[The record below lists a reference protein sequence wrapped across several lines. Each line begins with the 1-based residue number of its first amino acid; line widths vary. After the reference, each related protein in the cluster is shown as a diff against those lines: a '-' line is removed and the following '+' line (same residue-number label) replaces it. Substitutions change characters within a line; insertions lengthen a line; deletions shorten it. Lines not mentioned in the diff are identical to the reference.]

1 MAYSKIRQPKLSD
14 VIEQQLEFLILEGTL
29 RPGEKL
35 PPEREL
41 AKQFDVSRPS
51 LREAIQRLEAK
62 GLLLRRQ
69 GGGTFVQS
77 SLWQS
82 FSDPLV
88 ELLSD
93 HPESQYDLLETRHA
107 LEGIAAYY
115 AALRSTD
122 EDKERIRELHHAI
135 ELAQQ
140 SGDLD
145 AESNAVLQYQIA
157 VTEAAHNVVLLHLL
171 RCMEPMLAQN
181 VRQNFELLYSRR
193 EMLPLVSSHRTR
205 IFEAIMAGKPEEAR
219 EASHRHLAFIEE
231 ILLDRSR
238 EESRRER
245 SLRRLEQRKWRR
257 HVMSTGLQ
265 SCNWQTSVAIKSIS
279 AGRITFRPCCRISIP
294 SIFWCTAWAKAAI
307 LSLRSAR
314 WLSTSAMRYV
324 KYQLS
329 N

>member
-1 MAYSKIRQPKLSD
+1 M
-14 VIEQQLEFLILEGTL
+14 
-29 RPGEKL
+29 
-35 PPEREL
+35 
-41 AKQFDVSRPS
+41 
-51 LREAIQRLEAK
+51 REAIQRLEAK
-62 GLLLRRQ
+62 GLCFVARVAALLSRAAY
-69 GGGTFVQS
+69 G
-77 SLWQS
+77 S

-93 HPESQYDLLETRHA
+93 HPESQYDLLEHTHA

-193 EMLPLVSSHRTR
+193 EMLPLASSHRTR
-205 IFEAIMAGKPEEAR
+205 ILKRLWPVSRKKRAKHRIAIWPLSKKFCSTEVVK
-219 EASHRHLAFIEE
+219 
-231 ILLDRSR
+231 
-238 EESRRER
+238 SRRER
-245 SLRRLEQRKWRR
+245 SLRRLEQRK
-257 HVMSTGLQ
+257 
-265 SCNWQTSVAIKSIS
+265 N
-279 AGRITFRPCCRISIP
+279 
-294 SIFWCTAWAKAAI
+294 
-307 LSLRSAR
+307 
-314 WLSTSAMRYV
+314 
-324 KYQLS
+324 
-329 N
+329 

>member
-1 MAYSKIRQPKLSD
+1 MKTLPVLPGQAASSRPSPVEIWQILLSRLLD
-14 VIEQQLEFLILEGTL
+14 QHYGLTLNDTPFADERVIEQQLEFLILEGTL

-115 AALRSTD
+115 AALRST
-122 EDKERIRELHHAI
+122 
-135 ELAQQ
+135 
-140 SGDLD
+140 
-145 AESNAVLQYQIA
+145 
-157 VTEAAHNVVLLHLL
+157 
-171 RCMEPMLAQN
+171 
-181 VRQNFELLYSRR
+181 
-193 EMLPLVSSHRTR
+193 
-205 IFEAIMAGKPEEAR
+205 
-219 EASHRHLAFIEE
+219 
-231 ILLDRSR
+231 
-238 EESRRER
+238 
-245 SLRRLEQRKWRR
+245 
-257 HVMSTGLQ
+257 ST
-265 SCNWQTSVAIKSIS
+265 T
-279 AGRITFRPCCRISIP
+279 T
-294 SIFWCTAWAKAAI
+294 T
-307 LSLRSAR
+307 
-314 WLSTSAMRYV
+314 WL
-324 KYQLS
+324 
-329 N
+329 

>member
-77 SLWQS
+77 RLWQS

-93 HPESQYDLLETRHA
+93 HPESQFDLLETRHA

-115 AALRSTD
+115 AALRSND
-122 EDKERIRELHHAI
+122 EDRDRIVSCIRLLNALSSRAI
-135 ELAQQ
+135 WTLSPA
-140 SGDLD
+140 
-145 AESNAVLQYQIA
+145 
-157 VTEAAHNVVLLHLL
+157 
-171 RCMEPMLAQN
+171 P
-181 VRQNFELLYSRR
+181 
-193 EMLPLVSSHRTR
+193 SSS
-205 IFEAIMAGKPEEAR
+205 IKSP
-219 EASHRHLAFIEE
+219 SP
-231 ILLDRSR
+231 
-238 EESRRER
+238 
-245 SLRRLEQRKWRR
+245 RR
-257 HVMSTGLQ
+257 HTM
-265 SCNWQTSVAIKSIS
+265 W
-279 AGRITFRPCCRISIP
+279 CCFI
-294 SIFWCTAWAKAAI
+294 C
-307 LSLRSAR
+307 
-314 WLSTSAMRYV
+314 
-324 KYQLS
+324 
-329 N
+329 

>member
-29 RPGEKL
+29 RPGENSHRNANWQNSL
-35 PPEREL
+35 TSPVPPCVRR
-41 AKQFDVSRPS
+41 FNVS
-51 LREAIQRLEAK
+51 K
-62 GLLLRRQ
+62 RRACC
-69 GGGTFVQS
+69 FVARVAALCQS

-245 SLRRLEQRKWRR
+245 SLRRLEQRK
-257 HVMSTGLQ
+257 
-265 SCNWQTSVAIKSIS
+265 N
-279 AGRITFRPCCRISIP
+279 
-294 SIFWCTAWAKAAI
+294 
-307 LSLRSAR
+307 
-314 WLSTSAMRYV
+314 
-324 KYQLS
+324 
-329 N
+329 

>member
-219 EASHRHLAFIEE
+219 EASHRHLAFIETE
-231 ILLDRSR
+231 AVKRAA
-238 EESRRER
+238 
-245 SLRRLEQRKWRR
+245 
-257 HVMSTGLQ
+257 V
-265 SCNWQTSVAIKSIS
+265 SVLCVVWSNE
-279 AGRITFRPCCRISIP
+279 RISDFSGKNYPEDVVNQAHI
-294 SIFWCTAWAKAAI
+294 KARQLNVEPVL
-307 LSLRSAR
+307 LSFPAR
-314 WLSTSAMRYV
+314 VQWDRFQKTQRY
-324 KYQLS
+324 
-329 N
+329 

>member
-219 EASHRHLAFIEE
+219 EASHRHLKKFC
-231 ILLDRSR
+231 
-238 EESRRER
+238 
-245 SLRRLEQRKWRR
+245 
-257 HVMSTGLQ
+257 STEVVKRAAV
-265 SCNWQTSVAIKSIS
+265 SVLCVVWSNE
-279 AGRITFRPCCRISIP
+279 RISDFSGKNYPEDVVNQAHI
-294 SIFWCTAWAKAAI
+294 KARQLNVEPVL
-307 LSLRSAR
+307 LSFPAR
-314 WLSTSAMRYV
+314 VQWDRFQKTQRY
-324 KYQLS
+324 
-329 N
+329 

>member
-93 HPESQYDLLETRHA
+93 HPESQFDLLETRHA

-122 EDKERIRELHHAI
+122 EDKDRIRELHHAI
-135 ELAQQ
+135 ELAQE

-145 AESNAVLQYQIA
+145 AESEAVLQYQIA
-157 VTEAAHNVVLLHLL
+157 VTEAAHNV
-171 RCMEPMLAQN
+171 
-181 VRQNFELLYSRR
+181 RQNFELLYARR
-193 EMLPLVSSHRTR
+193 EMLPLVSTHRTR

-231 ILLDRSR
+231 IMLDRSR

-245 SLRRLEQRKWRR
+245 ALRRLEQRK
-257 HVMSTGLQ
+257 
-265 SCNWQTSVAIKSIS
+265 N
-279 AGRITFRPCCRISIP
+279 
-294 SIFWCTAWAKAAI
+294 
-307 LSLRSAR
+307 
-314 WLSTSAMRYV
+314 
-324 KYQLS
+324 
-329 N
+329 

>member
-14 VIEQQLEFLILEGTL
+14 VIEQQLEHLILEGTL

-69 GGGTFVQS
+69 GGGTFVQTN
-77 SLWQS
+77 LWQS
-82 FSDPLV
+82 FSDPLA
-88 ELLSD
+88 E
-93 HPESQYDLLETRHA
+93 LLETRHA

-115 AALRSTD
+115 AALRGTD
-122 EDKERIRELHHAI
+122 EDLARIRDCHI
-135 ELAQQ
+135 VIQQAQE

-145 AESNAVLQYQIA
+145 AEADAVMQYQIA

-171 RCMEPMLAQN
+171 RCMGPMLEQN

-193 EMLPLVSSHRTR
+193 EMLAKVSSHRAG
-205 IFEAIMAGKPEEAR
+205 IFEAIVAREPEKAR

-231 ILLDRSR
+231 ILLDLSR
-238 EESRRER
+238 EHTRRER
-245 SLRRLEQRKWRR
+245 SLRRLQQRKD
-257 HVMSTGLQ
+257 
-265 SCNWQTSVAIKSIS
+265 
-279 AGRITFRPCCRISIP
+279 
-294 SIFWCTAWAKAAI
+294 
-307 LSLRSAR
+307 
-314 WLSTSAMRYV
+314 
-324 KYQLS
+324 
-329 N
+329 

>member
-93 HPESQYDLLETRHA
+93 HPESQFDLLETRHA

-122 EDKERIRELHHAI
+122 EDKDRIRELHHAI
-135 ELAQQ
+135 ELAQE

-145 AESNAVLQYQIA
+145 AESEAVLQYQIA
-157 VTEAAHNVVLLHLL
+157 VTEAELHLVYGADAGAKRAAEL
-171 RCMEPMLAQN
+171 RIAVCASGDAAAGEYVYGQNDVKIRLSDRSSRLAN
-181 VRQNFELLYSRR
+181 RR
-193 EMLPLVSSHRTR
+193 SNRSSVKKVLSALRY
-205 IFEAIMAGKPEEAR
+205 
-219 EASHRHLAFIEE
+219 
-231 ILLDRSR
+231 LLD
-238 EESRRER
+238 
-245 SLRRLEQRKWRR
+245 
-257 HVMSTGLQ
+257 
-265 SCNWQTSVAIKSIS
+265 
-279 AGRITFRPCCRISIP
+279 
-294 SIFWCTAWAKAAI
+294 
-307 LSLRSAR
+307 
-314 WLSTSAMRYV
+314 
-324 KYQLS
+324 
-329 N
+329 

>member
-69 GGGTFVQS
+69 GGGTFVQNN
-77 SLWQS
+77 LWQS
-82 FSDPLV
+82 LSDPLI
-88 ELLSD
+88 ELLST
-93 HPESQYDLLETRHA
+93 HPESQFDLLETRHA
-107 LEGIAAYY
+107 LEGVAAYY
-115 AALRSTD
+115 AALRGTD
-122 EDKERIRELHHAI
+122 EDLVRIRDCHKAI

-145 AESNAVLQYQIA
+145 AESDAVLQYQLA

-171 RCMEPMLAQN
+171 RCMNPILAQN
-181 VRQNFELLYSRR
+181 VRQNFESLYARR
-193 EMLPLVSSHRTR
+193 EALPMVSGHRAR
-205 IFEAIMAGKPEEAR
+205 IFEAIMARQPEKAR

-231 ILLDRSR
+231 VLLERSR
-238 EESRRER
+238 EQSRRER
-245 SLRRLEQRKWRR
+245 SLRRLQQRKD
-257 HVMSTGLQ
+257 
-265 SCNWQTSVAIKSIS
+265 
-279 AGRITFRPCCRISIP
+279 
-294 SIFWCTAWAKAAI
+294 
-307 LSLRSAR
+307 
-314 WLSTSAMRYV
+314 
-324 KYQLS
+324 
-329 N
+329 